1 MRITMQ
7 LKRLDDTYATFEF
20 GHHVDDERFPT
31 GVDAKIQA
39 QLHLDQWS
47 EVGRPTELE
56 LTLDVPQL

>member
-20 GHHVDDERFPT
+20 GHVDDEKFLT

-39 QLHLDQWS
+39 QLHVDQWS
-47 EVGRPTELE
+47 EAGRPTELE
-56 LTLDVPQL
+56 LTFDVPQN